1 MKKAI
6 LLLIASVSFI
16 LISLN
21 PAGNGNKPYVD
32 GQIMVKLRSDV
43 SRTEQQEVFRE
54 FLENFRHVN
63 LQLEEKLSDRLNIV
77 LLNYNPG
84 RISDSRI
91 LDEIRAYPGVEMA
104 QFNHFVEQREYIP
117 SDQFFDLQWNMHNTG
132 QTGGEADADIDGP
145 EAWDITTSGFTASGD
160 EIVVAIVDDGF
171 DIDHED
177 LAFWKNMQEIPDNSI
192 DDDENGYI
200 DDYDGWNSWSNS
212 GNIIERDHGTHVT
225 GIACAQ
231 GDNDRG
237 VAGVNLHVKAMPV
250 VGSATVESIVVA
262 AYSYLYEMRSLYNE
276 TEGEKGAFIVST
288 NASFGVNF
296 GQPEDYPIWGAM
308 YDSLGRIGILSA
320 AATANADWDIDEV
333 GDIPTAFSS
342 DWLITVT
349 NTDDEDQKNSSAAY
363 GDTTIDLGAPGTQIY
378 STRQSNQYGNKTG
391 CSMSSPHVAGAI
403 AFLFSVADAGF
414 MQAYHDDP
422 GNMALVIKQCLLQG
436 VDTIPSL
443 VGKTVTG
450 GRLNIYKAAT
460 LMPVTQISVLIQSD
474 RDTICSGESLQ
485 LSAQVA
491 GGSGNFTYSWSS
503 DPAGFSSGDSAVTV
517 DPTVTTTYFLEVFDG
532 ETISDSDTILITVN
546 PLPGKPTIT
555 AGPLSVDNFTSTFS
569 VYTCSEAENA
579 VSYAWSVSPVEAGT
593 CSGVSTEGN
602 VLWANN
608 FTGMAIITVSAI
620 NDCGSSE
627 MSEAFTTEVY
637 SSAGLIENVES
648 EVISVYPNP
657 AKEFLTVDLSNLNSG
672 NLSNISIY
680 SASGI
685 RFDKLPIKGTNGSM
699 KINLGSYPPGLYFLS
714 VEDDY
719 KIIAG
724 RKLIVVR

>member
-177 LAFWKNMQEIPDNSI
+177 LAFWKNTQEIPDNSI

-685 RFDKLPIKGTNGSM
+685 RVDKLPIKGTNGSM